1 MGKKKLSK
9 KPLSYKMLCFL
20 GYCLAEARYILS
32 YENLIETFELIFGTK
47 YNITT
52 LRKEFSNLKKEG
64 LIEFKTRYRKP
75 YPVLSQKGK
84 LAIKTHLPF
93 KRYGPWDGKWRL
105 VIFDIP
111 EVDRSYRWAMRHKLA
126 ELGFGQIQKS
136 AYISP
141 YPLLGTISRYASEL
155 GVRQYLRLLEVQK
168 IDNENQLIDDVWH
181 LKEINEDYKSFIIK
195 TKREKHQTFW
205 PLRAKIL
212 EQEFAEIYEKDP
224 HLPEKFLPA
233 GWRGKEAYDI
243 FKAISNSY

>member
-1 MGKKKLSK
+1 MRKQRLQNKL
-9 KPLSYKMLCFL
+9 LNYIGHCLEQA
-20 GYCLAEARYILS
+20 GYVLS

-75 YPVLSQKGK
+75 YPVLSQRGK

-155 GVRQYLRLLEVQK
+155 GVRQHLRMIEVEK
-168 IDNENQLIDDVWH
+168 IDNENQLIEEVWH
-181 LKEINEDYKSFIIK
+181 LKEINDNYKEFIK
-195 TKREKHQTFW
+195 KSKRNKHQTFW

-212 EQEFAEIYEKDP
+212 EQEFAEIYERDP

-233 GWRGKEAYDI
+233 GWHGREAYGI